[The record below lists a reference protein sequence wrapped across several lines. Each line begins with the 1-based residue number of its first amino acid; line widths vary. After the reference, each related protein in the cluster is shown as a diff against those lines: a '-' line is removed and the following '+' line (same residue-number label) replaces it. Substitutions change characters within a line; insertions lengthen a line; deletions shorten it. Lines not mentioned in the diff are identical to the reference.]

1 MNAVLQKFIDK
12 VFVIKS
18 LNPTYRQPSDGSDG
32 TCDCIGL
39 VIGALRRMG
48 INWYSQSGAIHGTNY
63 TVRKAVTGF
72 TKINS
77 VSDLQVGDVV
87 FKAYAK
93 GEKGWTLNKYPRY
106 LPGGKYYNG
115 DLNDYYHV
123 GVVTSVSP
131 LGITHMST
139 SCRTDNK
146 LGKWAYHARLNLLIK
161 NHAYDDDPDPKPDPG
176 PGPSPEPTPEPTQYA
191 TVYAANGLPVKMR
204 KQPSTSCG
212 TYDKLPCGTKVK
224 VVEKGS
230 DWTKISYGNKIGW
243 YMMTKF
249 LKF

>member
-1 MNAVLQKFIDK
+1 MNAVMQKFIDK

-18 LNPTYRQPSDGSDG
+18 LNPKYRQPGDGSDG

-39 VIGALRRMG
+39 VIGALKRMG
-48 INWYSQSGAIHGTNY
+48 ISWYSQTGAIHGTNY
-63 TVRKAVTGF
+63 ASRKAVTDF
-72 TKINS
+72 KKIAN
-77 VSDLQVGDVV
+77 VSDLRVGDVV

-106 LPGGKYYNG
+106 LPGGSYYNG

-131 LGITHMST
+131 LGITHMSST
-139 SCRTDNK
+139 CKTDNK
-146 LGKWAYHARLNLLIK
+146 IGKWAYHGRLNLLIK
-161 NHAYDDDPDPKPDPG
+161 HGAYDND
-176 PGPSPEPTPEPTQYA
+176 PSPTPAPTPEPTPTPSGTYA
-191 TVYAANGLPVKMR
+191 TVYASSGSTVKMR
-204 KQPSTSCG
+204 KQPSTKCG
-212 TYDKLPCGTKVK
+212 TYDNVPIGAKVK
-224 VVEKGS
+224 VVEKGGEWS
-230 DWTKISYGNKIGW
+230 KISYGSRVGW

>member
-18 LNPTYRQPSDGSDG
+18 LNPTYRQPGDGSDG

-48 INWYSQSGAIHGTNY
+48 INWFSQPGAIHGTNY
-63 TVRKAVTGF
+63 AVRKAVTGF
-72 TKINS
+72 EKIGSAAN
-77 VSDLQVGDVV
+77 LKVGDVV

-139 SCRTDNK
+139 RCRTDNK
-146 LGKWAYHARLNLLIK
+146 LGEWAYHGRLNLLIK
-161 NHAYDDDPDPKPDPG
+161 AHAYDDDP
-176 PGPSPEPTPEPTQYA
+176 EPTPTPTPPQPTPTPTPGQSA
-191 TVYAANGLPVKMR
+191 TVYADNRLPVKMR
-204 KQPSTSCG
+204 MKPSTSCG
-212 TYDKLPCGTKVK
+212 IFDKLPCGT
-224 VVEKGS
+224 VVTLNEYGD
-230 DWTKISYGNKIGW
+230 DWCKISYGKRSGW

-249 LKF
+249 LQF